1 MVKMYTVLTFQHI
14 FEHNDH
20 TKSVEQVHNSARTGV
35 FYNLIFGC
43 IYSFH
48 HPRNLLKFEKPRFFK
63 RIVCFFFL
71 CHETKTNEW
80 HKSNKLTQTNQMQR
94 KTPLA
99 FAFSFPLKSISVFC
113 LVFTVLFVS
122 FVCIGKK
129 SNSTYLMRTFE
140 KV

>member
-1 MVKMYTVLTFQHI
+1 MPPMVKMYTALMFQHI
-14 FEHNDH
+14 FKHNDH
-20 TKSVEQVHNSARTGV
+20 TKLVKQVHNSARTGV
-35 FYNLIFGC
+35 FYNLIFDC

-48 HPRNLLKFEKPRFFK
+48 HPRNLPKFEKHRFFHAN
-63 RIVCFFFL
+63 CMLFFL

-94 KTPLA
+94 KNPLA

-122 FVCIGKK
+122 FVLNEKK
-129 SNSTYLMRTFE
+129 IQFNLFN
-140 KV
+140 VNV

>member
-94 KTPLA
+94 ETPLA